1 MSSLCFEPDVFCQIE
16 ARVPD
21 FETVYISTAI
31 PLFKGGGGSLYVKS
45 LHESSLD

>member
-1 MSSLCFEPDVFCQIE
+1 MSSLFFEPDVFCQIE

-31 PLFKGGGGSLYVKS
+31 PLFKGGGSLYVKS